1 VAITLYGRPN
11 SLNVQKV
18 RWILAELELPY
29 VHVESGRGYVEHT
42 DQAWFLTMNP
52 NGKVPVLDDD
62 GTVLWE
68 SNAIVRY
75 LAAEYDRGGLWP
87 VDAAQRAQSDRW
99 MDWQQTVL
107 LGAVNPAFW
116 QLVRTPAAERD
127 RAVIA
132 TSEAHCNQAFA
143 LLDRALADRSYVAG
157 MRPTIGDIPLGATA
171 HRWYALD
178 LDHAEL
184 PNLRRWYARLCQRPA
199 FRDTVM
205 LPLS

>member
-1 VAITLYGRPN
+1 MITLYGRPN

-18 RWILAELELPY
+18 RWVLAELELKY
-29 VHVESGRGYVEHT
+29 AHTESGRGYAGQT
-42 DQAWFLTMNP
+42 DAPWFLKMNP
-52 NGKVPVLDDD
+52 NGTVPVLDDD

-87 VDAAQRAQSDRW
+87 VEAAQRAESDRW

-107 LGAVNPAFW
+107 LNAVNPAFW
-116 QLVRTPAAERD
+116 QLIRTPAAERD
-127 RAVIA
+127 ADAIKTA
-132 TSEAHCNQAFA
+132 EARCNAAFA
-143 LLDRALADRSYVAG
+143 ILDAALADRSYVAG

-178 LDHAEL
+178 LTHAEL
-184 PNLRRWYARLCQRPA
+184 PNLRRWYERLCQRPA
-199 FRDTVM
+199 FRDAVM